1 MMKNKRVLVVGL
13 GVTGIAS
20 IKALNELGAIIY
32 AYDGQ
37 SEDKMGKT
45 LEALKGINVKYYFD
59 SLDFNTDE
67 IDLVIKSPGIKFET
81 AIMKKLLDANLKII
95 GDLEA
100 GFFVTDNK
108 FVAITGTNGKT
119 TTTSLIGAIIN
130 ESKRKCKVTGNIGSG
145 ALYDSY
151 ISEKDETIVVEAS
164 SFQLESTEKFKPFI
178 SIITNLS
185 PDHIDW
191 HKTEDN
197 YYRAK
202 FKIAINQ
209 DKNDY
214 CILNYEDQLTRNYLN
229 LLHTNIVY
237 FSSEHMLDEGIYVEN
252 MQIVYKYNNDKSY
265 IMNLDDIFIV
275 GKHNLENVLAA
286 CAAAKLLGIDNDTI
300 ANAVKNFKGVEH
312 RLEYVD
318 TYNGVKFYN
327 DSKGTNPDA
336 SIKAVKGVKA
346 PIILIAGGYDKDS
359 EYDEFIEA
367 FDDKVKA
374 LILLGQTRDK
384 IKECALKHGF
394 EDIYM
399 VENMDEAVR
408 LSYELSKNGD
418 TVLLSPACASW
429 GMYPNYEVRGR
440 DFKERVKF
448 YGEARERSK

>member
-1 MMKNKRVLVVGL
+1 MKDKRVLVVGL
-13 GVTGIAS
+13 GITGIAS

-37 SEDKMGKT
+37 SEDKMQKV
-45 LEALKGINVKYYFD
+45 LEELKGIDVKYYFD
-59 SLDFNTDE
+59 SLDFDTDN
-67 IDLVIKSPGIKFET
+67 IDFVIKSPGIKFET
-81 AIMKKLLDANLKII
+81 PIMQKLLDANLRII

-100 GFFVTDNK
+100 GYLITNNK

-130 ESKRKCKVTGNIGSG
+130 SSGRKCKITGNIGSG

-151 ISEKDETIVVEAS
+151 ISEKDEVIIVEAS

-178 SIITNLS
+178 SIVTNLS

-191 HKTEDN
+191 HKSEDN

-214 CILNYEDQLTRNYLN
+214 CILNYEDDLTRNYLELIN
-229 LLHTNIVY
+229 TNILY
-237 FSSEHMLDEGIYVEN
+237 FSSNRILDNGIYVEN
-252 MQIVYKYNNDKSY
+252 MQIVYNYNNEKSV
-265 IMNLDDIFIV
+265 IMDVDDIFIV
-275 GKHNLENVLAA
+275 GKHSLENVLAA
-286 CAAAKLLGIDNDTI
+286 CAAAKLLGIDNNTI
-300 ANAVKNFKGVEH
+300 TNAVKNFKGVEH
-312 RLEYVD
+312 RLEYFD

-336 SIKAVKGVKA
+336 SIKAVTGVKP
-346 PIILIAGGYDKDS
+346 PIVLIAGGYDKDS
-359 EYDEFIEA
+359 EYDEFIES
-367 FDDKVKA
+367 FDNRVKA
-374 LILLGQTRDK
+374 LILLGQTREK

-394 EDIYM
+394 KNIYL
-399 VENMDEAVR
+399 VENMDEAVH
-408 LSYELSKNGD
+408 LSYELSEKGD

-429 GMYPNYEVRGR
+429 GMYENYEVRGK

-448 YGEARERSK
+448 YGENSKN

>member
-1 MMKNKRVLVVGL
+1 MKDKRVLVVGL
-13 GVTGIAS
+13 GITGIAS

-37 SEDKMGKT
+37 SEDKMQKV
-45 LEALKGINVKYYFD
+45 LEELKDIDVKYYFD
-59 SLDFNTDE
+59 SLDFDTDN
-67 IDLVIKSPGIKFET
+67 IDFVIKSPGIKFET
-81 AIMKKLLDANLKII
+81 PIMQKLLDANLRII

-100 GFFVTDNK
+100 GYLITNNK

-130 ESKRKCKVTGNIGSG
+130 SSGRKCKITGNIGSG

-151 ISEKDETIVVEAS
+151 ISEKDEVIIVEAS

-178 SIITNLS
+178 SIVTNLS

-191 HKTEDN
+191 HKSEDN

-214 CILNYEDQLTRNYLN
+214 CILNYEDDLTRNYLELIN
-229 LLHTNIVY
+229 TNILY
-237 FSSEHMLDEGIYVEN
+237 FSSNRILDNGIYVEN
-252 MQIVYKYNNDKSY
+252 MQIVYNYNNEKSV
-265 IMNLDDIFIV
+265 IMDVDDIFIV
-275 GKHNLENVLAA
+275 GKHSLENVLAA
-286 CAAAKLLGIDNDTI
+286 CAAAKLLGIDNNTI
-300 ANAVKNFKGVEH
+300 TNAVKNFKGVEH
-312 RLEYVD
+312 RLEYFD

-336 SIKAVKGVKA
+336 SIKAVTGVKP
-346 PIILIAGGYDKDS
+346 PIVLIAGGYDKDS
-359 EYDEFIEA
+359 EYDEFIES
-367 FDDKVKA
+367 FDNRVKA
-374 LILLGQTRDK
+374 LILLGQTREK

-394 EDIYM
+394 KNIYL
-399 VENMDEAVR
+399 VENMDEAVH
-408 LSYELSKNGD
+408 LSYELSEKGD

-429 GMYPNYEVRGR
+429 GMYENYEVRGK

-448 YGEARERSK
+448 YGENSKN

>member
-1 MMKNKRVLVVGL
+1 MKDKRVLVVGL
-13 GVTGIAS
+13 GITGIAS

-37 SEDKMGKT
+37 SEDKMQKV
-45 LEALKGINVKYYFD
+45 LEELKDIDVKYYFD
-59 SLDFNTDE
+59 SLDFDTDN
-67 IDLVIKSPGIKFET
+67 IDFVIKSPGIKFET
-81 AIMKKLLDANLKII
+81 PIMQKLLDANLRII

-100 GFFVTDNK
+100 GYLITNNK

-130 ESKRKCKVTGNIGSG
+130 SSGRKCKITGNIGSG

-151 ISEKDETIVVEAS
+151 ISEKDEVIIVEAS

-178 SIITNLS
+178 SIVTNLS

-191 HKTEDN
+191 HKSEEN
-197 YYRAK
+197 YYRSK

-214 CILNYEDQLTRNYLN
+214 CILNYEDDLTRNYLELVN
-229 LLHTNIVY
+229 TNILY
-237 FSSEHMLDEGIYVEN
+237 FSSNRILDNGIYVEN
-252 MQIVYKYNNDKSY
+252 MQIVYNYNNEKSV
-265 IMNLDDIFIV
+265 IMDVDDIFIV
-275 GKHNLENVLAA
+275 GKHSLENVLAA
-286 CAAAKLLGIDNDTI
+286 CAAAKLLGIDNNTI
-300 ANAVKNFKGVEH
+300 TNAVKNFKGVEH
-312 RLEYVD
+312 RLEYFD

-336 SIKAVKGVKA
+336 SIKAVTGVKP
-346 PIILIAGGYDKDS
+346 PIVLIAGGYDKDS
-359 EYDEFIEA
+359 EYDEFIES
-367 FDDKVKA
+367 FDNRVKA
-374 LILLGQTRDK
+374 LILLGQTREK

-394 EDIYM
+394 KNIYL
-399 VENMDEAVR
+399 VENMDEAVH
-408 LSYELSKNGD
+408 LSYELSEKGD

-429 GMYPNYEVRGR
+429 GMYENYEVRGK

-448 YGEARERSK
+448 YGENSKN